1 MSPLIKVHVRGRGRK
16 SNPIEPIIDKSLVSN
31 DCTTSIKLKELR
43 IFDHNFSPNIIQ
55 LNETIEVV
63 RRLVKYHILY
73 RFNLLLT
80 KITSKVRTGVV
91 IEAVEPVG
99 TPITLNLNN
108 PAPNP
113 SPT

>member
-1 MSPLIKVHVRGRGRK
+1 VSPLIKVHVRGCSTKRNLSK
-16 SNPIEPIIDKSLVSN
+16 PIIDISLVSN
-31 DCTTSIKLKELR
+31 DCTTRIKFKELR
-43 IFDHNFSPNIIQ
+43 VLDHNFSPNIIQ
-55 LNETIEVV
+55 LNETVEVV
-63 RRLVKYHILY
+63 RRLVEYHILY
-73 RFNLLLT
+73 RFNLSLT
-80 KITSKVRTGVV
+80 KVTSKVSTGVV